1 LAWGL
6 TSWGAGSLYYDT
18 GYYDYA
24 NPYYDAST
32 AAEYPA
38 INYSQPIDTTTALP
52 EADSSAATGAASESD
67 QARNSFYSGDY
78 ARALSLLDA
87 ALSKTPSDVVL
98 HEFRAL
104 CLFALHR
111 YKEAAGTLYAV
122 LSVGPGWD
130 WTTMSGLYP
139 NVDVYT
145 EQLRSLED
153 YVRQNPD
160 SPDGHFVLAYH
171 YMTAGHQDAAARQL
185 KQVIRLARNDQLSRQ
200 LLAMVAPS
208 ESSSPDTTTAAPSTT
223 ETEPKRTPPS
233 DVVGN
238 WKAPAM
244 GGGTV
249 DLSLGKDDRFTWKI
263 ARPNKA
269 QSFDGKYDLSGTTLV
284 LEYSN
289 GGTMVGRVNAEGQDR
304 FSFKMVGGPPN
315 DPGLIF
321 SK

>member
-1 LAWGL
+1 V
-6 TSWGAGSLYYDT
+6 GSLYYDT

-24 NPYYDAST
+24 NPYCDATT

-38 INYSQPIDTTTALP
+38 IDYSQPIVTTTALP
-52 EADSSAATGAASESD
+52 EADSSAATAAVSDSD

-78 ARALSLLDA
+78 ARALSALDT
-87 ALSKTPSDVVL
+87 ALTKMPSDVVL

-139 NVDVYT
+139 NVEVYT
-145 EQLRSLED
+145 QQLRVLED

-160 SPDGHFVLAYH
+160 SADGRFVLAYQ

-185 KQVIRLARNDQLSRQ
+185 REVIRLAPKDQLSRQ
-200 LLAMVAPS
+200 LLAMIAPS
-208 ESSSPDTTTAAPSTT
+208 EGASSSAPASPSTT
-223 ETEPKRTPPS
+223 EAESKRTPPG
-233 DVVGN
+233 DIVGN
-238 WKAPAM
+238 WKAPAT

-249 DLSLGKDDRFTWKI
+249 ELSLGKDDRFTWNV

-269 QSFDGKYDLSGTTLV
+269 QSFSGKYELSGTTLV

-315 DPGLIF
+315 DPGLSF

>member
-1 LAWGL
+1 VAWGL

-24 NPYYDAST
+24 NPYYDAT
-32 AAEYPA
+32 TIAEYPA
-38 INYSQPIDTTTALP
+38 VDYSQPIVTTTALP
-52 EADSSAATGAASESD
+52 EANSSAATASVSESD
-67 QARNSFYSGDY
+67 QARNAFYGGDY
-78 ARALSLLDA
+78 ARALSSLDA

-98 HEFRAL
+98 HEFRSL

-145 EQLRSLED
+145 QQLRVLED
-153 YVRQNPD
+153 SVRQNPD

-185 KQVIRLARNDQLSRQ
+185 KEVIRLAPKDQLSRQ
-200 LLAMVAPS
+200 LLTMVSPS
-208 ESSSPDTTTAAPSTT
+208 ESGSSGSTTAAPSTT
-223 ETEPKRTPPS
+223 EPEPKRTPPS
-233 DVVGN
+233 DMVGN
-238 WKAPAM
+238 WKAQAT
-244 GGGTV
+244 GGSTV
-249 DLSLGKDDRFTWKI
+249 ELSLGKDNRFTWKV
-263 ARPNKA
+263 ARPNKPQA
-269 QSFDGKYDLSGTTLV
+269 FEGKYELSGTTLV

-289 GGTMVGRVNAEGQDR
+289 GGTMVGRVNAEDADK
-304 FSFKMVGGPPN
+304 FSFKMVGGPPS
-315 DPGLIF
+315 DPGLMF